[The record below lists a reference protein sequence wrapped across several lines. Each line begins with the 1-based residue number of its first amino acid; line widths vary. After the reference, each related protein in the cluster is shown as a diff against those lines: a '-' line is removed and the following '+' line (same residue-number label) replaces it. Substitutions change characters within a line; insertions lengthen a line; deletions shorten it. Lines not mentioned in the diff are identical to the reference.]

1 MPDALEERLVE
12 LAADLRVDV
21 PDGLEAA
28 VMTRVHAARP
38 TSRWRRWAAGL
49 LLGLLGAGVVV
60 SPVGATLREWLGFH
74 GVGVTSDDPVTGTP
88 SVPAASGGTSLARA
102 AAAAGFTPL
111 VPAELGTPEGVEV
124 SDDEL
129 VVSLSWTTEEG
140 TVRLDQFEGGVEP
153 LFWKTAPEASHV
165 TVSGR
170 AALWLPTAHRVS
182 VVDGDGDI
190 RHLPSR
196 LAAPTLV
203 WPSGD
208 LTLRLEGDLSLEQA
222 TTIAESVDGTG

>member
-12 LAADLRVDV
+12 LATDIRVDV

-28 VMTRVHAARP
+28 VMARVRATRPPA
-38 TSRWRRWAAGL
+38 RWRRWAAGL

-88 SVPAASGGTSLARA
+88 TVPRASGGTLDRA

-111 VPAELGTPEGVEV
+111 VPAELGPPEGVEV
-124 SDDEL
+124 SDDGA
-129 VVSLSWTTEEG
+129 VVSLSWQTPDG

-153 LFWKTAPEASHV
+153 LFWKSAPEASHV
-165 TVSGR
+165 TVSGQ
-170 AALWLPTAHRVS
+170 AALWLPTAHRVT
-182 VVDGDGDI
+182 VIDGDGGI

-208 LTLRLEGDLSLEQA
+208 LTLRLEGDLSFEQA

>member
-38 TSRWRRWAAGL
+38 PSRWRRWAAGL
-49 LLGLLGAGVVV
+49 LLGLLGPG
-60 SPVGATLREWLGFH
+60 

-88 SVPAASGGTSLARA
+88 SVPAASGGTSLADA